1 MKKKGDIRG
10 LIPLF
15 VFLGLYAS
23 AGIFTGDF
31 STMPLLVAF
40 ILTTGVS
47 LSLNKKGEKQT
58 LDEKVEI
65 FCKGAG
71 DSTLILM
78 VVIFL
83 LAGGFYSVADAMG
96 AVSSTVNLGLSVLPA
111 KMLLPG
117 LFLVGCVLSFSMG
130 TSMGTVSA
138 LTPVAVGIASET
150 GIGLPLVCGVV
161 IGGAMFGDNMSF
173 ISDTTIAATRT
184 QEVGM
189 RDKFKVNLAIVLP
202 AVIINLILISF
213 MGGNGVEGKVYEY
226 SLINIIPYISIIIL
240 SLIGLN
246 VINVLGIGIALGL
259 GIGLM
264 NGSFQ
269 FIEIFGILQRGFG
282 WMQDIL
288 IIAIVVGGVVALM
301 HNFGGIDFILEN
313 LTSRIRSRKGA
324 EAGIAALVSI
334 LDLST
339 TNNTVS
345 IITAGPLA
353 RDIADKFG
361 VDRKRVAGLLDIF
374 SSSFQGLMPYA
385 GQILMAAGMAQI
397 SPASIVPYSWYSM
410 LMFVMGVLS
419 IATGLPNFKTVQEEG
434 KERTY
439 ERVAE

>member
-1 MKKKGDIRG
+1 MDKKGNIKG

-15 VFLGLYAS
+15 IFLGLYAS
-23 AGIFTGDF
+23 AGIFSGNF
-31 STMPLLVAF
+31 ATMPLLVAF
-40 ILTTGVS
+40 ILTAGVS
-47 LSLNKKGEKQT
+47 FSLNKKGEKQN

-78 VVIFL
+78 VIIFL
-83 LAGGFYSVADAMG
+83 LAGAFYSVADAMG
-96 AVSSTVNLGLSVLPA
+96 AVKSTVNLGLSVLPA
-111 KMLLPG
+111 EMLLPG
-117 LFLVGCVLSFSMG
+117 LFLVGCILSFSMG

-138 LTPVAVGIASET
+138 LTPVAVGIARET

-189 RDKFKVNLAIVLP
+189 KDKFKVNLAIVFP

-213 MGGNGVEGKVYEY
+213 MGGNGVQEKVYDY
-226 SLINIIPYISIIIL
+226 NLVNIIPYISIIIL

-259 GIGLM
+259 GIGLIH
-264 NGSFQ
+264 GSFT
-269 FIEIFGILQRGFG
+269 FLEIFGILQRGFG
-282 WMQDIL
+282 WMEDIS
-288 IIAIVVGGVVALM
+288 IISIVVGGVVALM

-313 LTSRIRSRKGA
+313 LTSRIKSKKGA

-334 LDLST
+334 LDVST

-361 VDRKRVAGLLDIF
+361 VSRSRSAGLLDIF
-374 SSSFQGLMPYA
+374 SSAFQGLMPYA

-410 LMFVMGVLS
+410 LMIIMGIVS
-419 IATGLPNFKTVQEEG
+419 IATGYPNFKL
-434 KERTY
+434 KNK
-439 ERVAE
+439 